1 MTDATSATASA
12 FESLDDSK
20 INRFQ
25 MKIMVVSGM
34 GFFTDAYDLFVIG
47 IVVKILKDQ
56 WHLST
61 TQVSLLSS
69 LTLAASA
76 VGALV
81 FGRVADMVGRKKMYG
96 FEVLIL
102 AAGALASAFSPDVT
116 FLLICR
122 IVLGIGI
129 GGDYPVSATIMSEY
143 AGKAS
148 RGKLV
153 GLVFAMQAAGLIVG
167 PLIAVILLA
176 AGVDHNLVWRL
187 LLGIGA
193 IPGLAVFYLRRQIH
207 ETPRFATAGGAT
219 DEAAAAIA
227 QATGTTAGV
236 SSGKIGESRAATRQ
250 SFTQGWTT
258 LMRNPRL
265 LRWVVG
271 ASLAWAL
278 LDFAYYGNT
287 IASPTII
294 GLLSPTASL
303 THGTLIQLGIFV
315 VFALPGYFVAI
326 RYIDSLGRKTIQ
338 MLGFTMMAV
347 MFGLIAIIP
356 GVATSVAPFVIL
368 FGVSYFFTEFG
379 PNTTTFIYPAEIF
392 PTEVRTTS
400 HGIAAGM
407 GKMGGFAGVY
417 LFTDMLNSWGIRGAE
432 GVASGVACLGVIV
445 TLAFLPEPKGK
456 SLEELE
462 REAFDPTASFVPVPA

>member
-1 MTDATSATASA
+1 MSATSPSQPSA
-12 FESLDDSK
+12 FAALDDAK
-20 INRFQ
+20 VNRFQ
-25 MKIMVVSGM
+25 MKIMFVSGM

-47 IVVKILKDQ
+47 IVVKILTDQ
-56 WHLST
+56 WHLSA
-61 TQVSLLSS
+61 TQISLLSS

-76 VGALV
+76 VGALL

-102 AAGALASAFSPDVT
+102 AAGAIASAFSPNIT
-116 FLLICR
+116 WLLIFR
-122 IVLGIGI
+122 VILGIGI

-167 PLIAVILLA
+167 PLVAVILLA
-176 AGVDHNLVWRL
+176 AGVDHNLTWRL
-187 LLGIGA
+187 LLGLGA

-207 ETPRFATAGGAT
+207 ETPRFATAGGAH
-219 DEAAAAIA
+219 DEAEAAIA
-227 QATGTTAGV
+227 EATGVAAA
-236 SSGKIGESRAATRQ
+236 SSGPKGESKAATKQ
-250 SFTQGWTT
+250 SFTQGWVT
-258 LMRNPRL
+258 LARNRRL
-265 LRWVVG
+265 LRWVIG
-271 ASLAWAL
+271 ASLAWCF

-326 RYIDSLGRKTIQ
+326 RYIDTMGRKTIQ
-338 MLGFTMMAV
+338 LMGFTMMALTY
-347 MFGLIAIIP
+347 GLIAVIP
-356 GVATSVAPFVIL
+356 SVSTTVAPFVII

-400 HGIAAGM
+400 HGIAAAL
-407 GKMGGFAGVY
+407 GKMGGFAGTY

-432 GVASGVACLGVIV
+432 GVAGGVACLGIIV
-445 TLAFLPEPKGK
+445 TAAFLPEPKGK
-456 SLEELE
+456 TLEELE
-462 REAFDPTASFVPVPA
+462 RDAYDPTASLVPVPA

>member
-1 MTDATSATASA
+1 MTDATSAATSA
-12 FESLDDSK
+12 FAALDDAK
-20 INRFQ
+20 PNRFQ
-25 MKIMVVSGM
+25 MKIMFTAGM

-47 IVVKILKDQ
+47 IVVKILTDQ

-61 TQVSLLSS
+61 PQISLLSS

-76 VGALV
+76 LGALV

-96 FEVLIL
+96 VEVLIL
-102 AAGALASAFSPDVT
+102 GAGAIASAFSPDIT
-116 FLLICR
+116 WLLVFR
-122 IVLGIGI
+122 IILGIGI

-143 AGKAS
+143 SGKAS
-148 RGKLV
+148 RGKMV
-153 GLVFAMQAAGLIVG
+153 GLVFASQAAGLIVG
-167 PLIAVILLA
+167 PLVAVILLA
-176 AGVDHNLVWRL
+176 AGVDQNLVWRL
-187 LLGIGA
+187 LLGLGA
-193 IPGLAVFYLRRQIH
+193 IPGLCVFYLRRQIH

-219 DEAAAAIA
+219 DEATAAIA
-227 QATGTTAGV
+227 QAIGGEAAAPAPA
-236 SSGKIGESRAATRQ
+236 GESKAATRQ

-271 ASLAWAL
+271 ASLAWGL

-326 RYIDSLGRKTIQ
+326 NYLDRLGRKAIQ
-338 MLGFTMMAV
+338 TWGFALMAL

-356 GVATSVAPFVIL
+356 GVSTSVAPFVIL
-368 FGVSYFFTEFG
+368 FGISYFFTEFG

-400 HGIAAGM
+400 HGIAAGL

-432 GVASGVACLGVIV
+432 GVAAGVAILGVLV
-445 TLAFLPEPKGK
+445 TVAFLPEPKGQT
-456 SLEELE
+456 LEELE
-462 REAFDPTASFVPVPA
+462 RQAYDPTASFVPAPA